1 MKFLIALLSST
12 VILAGTYSAQAGG
25 IESFPQCGDAKVLH
39 EIVEHFNRAEIRNK
53 NTGLELENISG
64 ARERQTLAGGERQ
77 INRRY
82 CRAHA
87 ELSNGR
93 HPTVHY
99 LIEQRVGFASI
110 GWNVE
115 FCIPGQ
121 DRWMVYGGSC
131 RVLRR

>member
-1 MKFLIALLSST
+1 MKHLIALLSST
-12 VILAGTYSAQAGG
+12 VILAGSYSAQAGG
-25 IESFPQCGDAKVLH
+25 LESFPQCDDTKVLSK
-39 EIVEHFNRAEIRNK
+39 IVRRHNRAENRTWQRGI
-53 NTGLELENISG
+53 ELDNIYN

-93 HPTVHY
+93 QPVVHY
-99 LIEQRVGFASI
+99 LIEQRQGFASI

-115 FCIPGQ
+115 FCIPGL